1 MITDDI
7 EGMYHRIKWSLVLR
21 GLFALAVGF
30 FILARP
36 ADSIAVF
43 ALVIA
48 FWALLDGIS
57 NIVHAFDLRAI
68 ASHWWVLL
76 IAGLVSAVFGVA
88 ALYAYPVLSLAFAVA
103 WTSFWLITA
112 GALSAYVAFQER
124 KVGMSWGWTMTLGLI
139 TIAAGILAIMYP
151 GITLASLIGVIG
163 GFAIVI
169 GIVRLVAAGRLQS
182 FEHRVNQA
190 VQSPARM

>member
-1 MITDDI
+1 
-7 EGMYHRIKWSLVLR
+7 
-21 GLFALAVGF
+21 
-30 FILARP
+30 
-36 ADSIAVF
+36 
-43 ALVIA
+43 
-48 FWALLDGIS
+48 
-57 NIVHAFDLRAI
+57 
-68 ASHWWVLL
+68 
-76 IAGLVSAVFGVA
+76 
-88 ALYAYPVLSLAFAVA
+88 VLSLSFAVV
-103 WTSFWLITA
+103 WTAFWLITA

-124 KVGMSWGWTMTLGLI
+124 KVGMSWGWTMTLGVI

-190 VQSPARM
+190 VQSPART

>member
-7 EGMYHRIKWSLVLR
+7 ERMYHRIKWSLVLR
-21 GLFALAVGF
+21 GLFSTAVGV

-48 FWALLDGIS
+48 FWALLDGIA

-68 ASHWWVLL
+68 STHWWILL
-76 IAGLVSAVFGVA
+76 VAGLVSALFGVA
-88 ALYAYPVLSLAFAVA
+88 ALYAYPVLSLSFAVT

-124 KVGMSWGWTMTLGLI
+124 RLGMSWGWTMTLGLL

-163 GFAIVI
+163 GFAIVT
-169 GIVRLVAAGRLQS
+169 GIVRLVAAGRLQA
-182 FEHRVNQA
+182 FEHRLDRA
-190 VQSPARM
+190 VQSPART